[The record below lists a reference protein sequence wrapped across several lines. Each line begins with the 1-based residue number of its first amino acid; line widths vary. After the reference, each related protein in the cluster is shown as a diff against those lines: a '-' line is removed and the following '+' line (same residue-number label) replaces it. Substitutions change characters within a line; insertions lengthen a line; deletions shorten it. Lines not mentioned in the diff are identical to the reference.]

1 MADSISTHADSDAK
15 AYSAIRNLL
24 NGGPP
29 DGIAPEACG
38 RWAEHV
44 QALYE
49 AHGTGGI
56 ESVRRAFDVLARQE
70 PALAEL
76 IAGNSAT
83 GDAFSGLNIIT
94 AADLERMDLPE
105 PEYIID
111 GVLPEGSTVLAAKPK
126 RGKSM
131 LMQQI
136 GVAIA
141 CGGKALGKVDVD
153 QGRVLYLMLEGSL
166 RGLKRRISA
175 MLQGEPFP
183 TNLHIVK
190 RWPSVQDGGV
200 DLLYQWIE
208 KYSDTRL
215 IIIDTLKLIRGKT
228 DSRRNIYDTDYEAL
242 HPFSELYEETGVSS
256 VIIHHANKRAS
267 DDDVVDQV
275 SGSTGLS
282 GAVENVMVL
291 VREGRQMILKVR
303 PREEEEMDLAVDFNP
318 VLKSFTLQGDAA
330 LVAKTEERQNI
341 LDVLLKA
348 DGPMRPTDIAAI
360 TEQKPNNVTQL
371 LFKMKDEGKVMQ
383 PKYGFYAITDK
394 TGKSDKTTGEGQ

>member
-1 MADSISTHADSDAK
+1 
-15 AYSAIRNLL
+15 
-24 NGGPP
+24 
-29 DGIAPEACG
+29 
-38 RWAEHV
+38 
-44 QALYE
+44 
-49 AHGTGGI
+49 
-56 ESVRRAFDVLARQE
+56 
-70 PALAEL
+70 
-76 IAGNSAT
+76 
-83 GDAFSGLNIIT
+83 
-94 AADLERMDLPE
+94 
-105 PEYIID
+105 
-111 GVLPEGSTVLAAKPK
+111 
-126 RGKSM
+126 M
-131 LMQQI
+131 LF
-136 GVAIA
+136 
-141 CGGKALGKVDVD
+141 
-153 QGRVLYLMLEGSL
+153 RSYLMLEGSL